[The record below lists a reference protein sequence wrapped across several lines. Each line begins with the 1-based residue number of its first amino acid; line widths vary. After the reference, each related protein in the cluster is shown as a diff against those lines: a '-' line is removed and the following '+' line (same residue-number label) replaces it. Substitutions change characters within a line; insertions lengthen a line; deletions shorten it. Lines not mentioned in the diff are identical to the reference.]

1 MQQFTDNPVSS
12 EEMTYLPN
20 TRKYVGSGEDC
31 CLNYAELNNL
41 TLEEAPGIK
50 YWSSPHAGS
59 QSNQ

>member
-41 TLEEAPGIK
+41 TLEEEECT
-50 YWSSPHAGS
+50 S
-59 QSNQ
+59 